1 MGNTCKP
8 MAVSF
13 HCMTKFTTIKK
24 KNSQEKKKTHTY
36 GVWED
41 ANNDSICK
49 AAKET
54 QILKKINNN
63 NNNNNNDNNRL
74 LDSVDESKGGMI

>member
-24 KNSQEKKKTHTY
+24 KESEKKKKPHTY
-36 GVWED
+36 GIWED

-54 QILKKINNN
+54 QILKKKSTTTTTTTSTTTTDFWILWMKA
-63 NNNNNNDNNRL
+63 R
-74 LDSVDESKGGMI
+74 VG

>member
-24 KNSQEKKKTHTY
+24 KRVRKKKPHTY
-36 GVWED
+36 GIWED

-63 NNNNNNDNNRL
+63 NNNNNINDNNRL
-74 LDSVDESKGGMI
+74 LNSVDESKGGMI

>member
-24 KNSQEKKKTHTY
+24 KESEKKIHTY
-36 GVWED
+36 GIWED

-54 QILKKINNN
+54 QILKKKKSTTTADFWILW
-63 NNNNNNDNNRL
+63 R
-74 LDSVDESKGGMI
+74 KARMG

>member
-24 KNSQEKKKTHTY
+24 KESEKKIHTY
-36 GVWED
+36 GIWED

-54 QILKKINNN
+54 QIFKKINNN
-63 NNNNNNDNNRL
+63 NNINDNNRL
-74 LDSVDESKGGMI
+74 LDSVDESKGGMF

>member
-13 HCMTKFTTIKK
+13 HCRTKFTTIKK
-24 KNSQEKKKTHTY
+24 KESEKKKKHTY
-36 GVWED
+36 GFWED

-63 NNNNNNDNNRL
+63 NNINDNNRL
-74 LDSVDESKGGMI
+74 LNSVDESKGGMI

>member
-1 MGNTCKP
+1 

-13 HCMTKFTTIKK
+13 HYMTKFTTIKK
-24 KNSQEKKKTHTY
+24 KKVRKKTRIY
-36 GVWED
+36 GIWED

-54 QILKKINNN
+54 QILKKKNQQQQQTFGFC
-63 NNNNNNDNNRL
+63 
-74 LDSVDESKGGMI
+74 GGKQGWDDLRGYN

>member
-24 KNSQEKKKTHTY
+24 KRVRKKNKTHTY
-36 GVWED
+36 GIWED

-54 QILKKINNN
+54 QILKKKSTTTTTTTSTTTTDFWILWMKA
-63 NNNNNNDNNRL
+63 R
-74 LDSVDESKGGMI
+74 VG

>member
-13 HCMTKFTTIKK
+13 HYMTKFTTIKK
-24 KNSQEKKKTHTY
+24 KKVRKKTRIY
-36 GVWED
+36 GIWED

-54 QILKKINNN
+54 QILKKKINNN
-63 NNNNNNDNNRL
+63 NNNNINDNNRL